1 MHFQTRPRCSNGIM
15 YHVSYWFPLLVL
27 CYLFPLSLSLSSS
40 PHICMPMCDSSHR
53 IPTQSL
59 GVFQIIINTLTA
71 PRRLNSNCASPFIS
85 YCDQRDD
92 HEGNR
97 PVFSR
102 DYSACFKNMLKPD
115 EDRSFFNR
123 ERDRLAGEIA
133 TGFEELLSSSNILNR
148 KLEEVL
154 GMTREYDTI
163 AGLWGRFHE
172 LMKGQK
178 DAVSLEEQPLG
189 LPGTGG
195 HVVSSS
201 KQGGGGK

>member
-1 MHFQTRPRCSNGIM
+1 
-15 YHVSYWFPLLVL
+15 
-27 CYLFPLSLSLSSS
+27 
-40 PHICMPMCDSSHR
+40 
-53 IPTQSL
+53 
-59 GVFQIIINTLTA
+59 
-71 PRRLNSNCASPFIS
+71 
-85 YCDQRDD
+85 
-92 HEGNR
+92 
-97 PVFSR
+97 
-102 DYSACFKNMLKPD
+102 MLKPD
-115 EDRSFFNR
+115 EDQSFFNR

-133 TGFEELLSSSNILNR
+133 TVCTFVFHTALTPPPPFPLPRVISTARNPAYINDGPLFVPQGFEELLSSSNILNR

-178 DAVSLEEQPLG
+178 DVVSLEEQPLG